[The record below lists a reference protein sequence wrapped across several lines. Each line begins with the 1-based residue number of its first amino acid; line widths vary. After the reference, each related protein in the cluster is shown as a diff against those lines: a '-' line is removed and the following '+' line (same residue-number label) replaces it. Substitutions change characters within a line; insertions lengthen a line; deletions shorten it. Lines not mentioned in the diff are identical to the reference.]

1 MWPIFSPQRRGSLG
15 HPPKSHTCA
24 RWHWLLLSGHLDKPV
39 GLPSRRVFLLEGPR
53 EQHRGGR
60 EKGPG
65 FGVWVRL
72 VALPRAVDFVALAG
86 KLLTGCLCLRA
97 RRRAGRY
104 RYEHT
109 GTPSRGLSFESG
121 AEFRPPGCPSL
132 GESGRVWS
140 ELGGAVAETGPRGW
154 SVPGAYLCDYPIRET
169 ELITLS
175 NEQ

>member
-1 MWPIFSPQRRGSLG
+1 MANLLPSKAGQPGAPAEKPHLCSLALAALVWASRQASR
-15 HPPKSHTCA
+15 PSFPKSLPFGRA
-24 RWHWLLLSGHLDKPV
+24 SGAA
-39 GLPSRRVFLLEGPR
+39 S
-53 EQHRGGR
+53 GGR

-97 RRRAGRY
+97 RWRAGRY

-121 AEFRPPGCPSL
+121 AEFRSPGCPSL

-140 ELGGAVAETGPRGW
+140 ELGGAVTETGPRGW
-154 SVPGAYLCDYPIRET
+154 SRPGAYLCDYLIRET